1 MNPESIWILLGVLF
15 LGGAIGFYASRK
27 PRPSA
32 IGEERLRGNYLAG
45 VNFLV
50 NEQPDRALEAF
61 LRAAELDDDTVET
74 HFALGSLYRR
84 RGEVDRAIKIHQ
96 NIATRESLEP
106 SQREQA
112 GFALAQDYLK
122 AGMLDRAEKILEPL
136 AASGAHRMAAMRKLM
151 RIYEQEQE
159 WARAIARVPRTAR
172 RPGARRRRARSRTTT
187 ASSPRPRRRAAPS
200 TRHASTCGRRAAKCV
215 ASRAAR
221 WCAPTSRSSRA
232 TSRSRSG
239 CSAPCSTHDA
249 ALAIEVIPRLVRLA
263 RAAGA
268 SGEAAVARVV
278 AGRPDAINEV
288 AIASIMADALDFA
301 PLEERVR
308 DCLARRRC
316 DRRARARDRPRPGRA
331 RCARRRRHRGG
342 PAPPRGAHA
351 ALSLRQLRLLEH
363 RSLLAMPG
371 LQDLGQPAAAAAI
384 RSRRGT
390 RRRRASRRETSPN
403 ARDSRAAALLP
414 GL

>member
-50 NEQPDRALEAF
+50 NEQPDRALESF

-159 WARAIARVPRTAR
+159 WARAIGVFRELEKAGRAPQESAIAHYYCELAEAAQARGALDEAR
-172 RPGARRRRARSRTTT
+172 E
-187 ASSPRPRRRAAPS
+187 
-200 TRHASTCGRRAAKCV
+200 HL
-215 ASRAAR
+215 RAAR
-221 WCAPTSRSSRA
+221 REVRRFPRGALVRA
-232 TSRSRSG
+232 DIAVEQKDLALAERLLG
-239 CSAPCSTHDA
+239 AVLTHDA

-263 RAAGA
+263 RAAGP

-278 AGRPDAINEV
+278 DVRPDAINEV
-288 AIASIMADALDFA
+288 AIASIMADALDYT

-308 DCLARRRC
+308 SVPGGRRC
-316 DRRARARDRPRPGRA
+316 DRRARARHRPRPGHA
-331 RCARRRRHRGG
+331 RCARRRRHRRGV
-342 PAPPRGAHA
+342 APPCGAHA
-351 ALSLRQLRLLEH
+351 ALSLRQLRLLQH
-363 RSLLAMPG
+363 RSFLAMPG
-371 LQDLGQPAAAAAI
+371 LQDLGQPAPVAAI

-390 RRRRASRRETSPN
+390 RRRRQAGVKLSER
-403 ARDSRAAALLP
+403 AR
-414 GL
+414 